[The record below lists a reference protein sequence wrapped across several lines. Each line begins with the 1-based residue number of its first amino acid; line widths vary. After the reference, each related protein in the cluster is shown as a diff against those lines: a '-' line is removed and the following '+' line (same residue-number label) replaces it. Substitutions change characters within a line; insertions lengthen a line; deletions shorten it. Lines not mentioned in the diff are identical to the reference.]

1 MSMMLPMKN
10 ESDSPAAPPDGIGE
24 DTLASFNPAKLLV
37 SVFAEELERSQTDQD
52 RASSEW
58 DLREALQEEQIRR
71 SRSSAR
77 KTADSIFRPSATRGA
92 LPIPPTPTPAS
103 LETVSPSKKPEP
115 DIFADDGDEEP
126 ISPGSR
132 SGPMQP
138 DGKPI
143 SEGGLLRASID
154 SLAAT
159 KMPMPLEPFLKAPQP
174 RKSGFEGQ
182 KSDFQF
188 IRKIG
193 EGGFGEVWEAHQQS
207 LRRSVAIKRLKFDK
221 RDGRQEATETTRAV
235 MTETFRCEALTTA
248 TLDHPNIVPIHD
260 IGMDDQG
267 RPLIA
272 MKLVRGMPWNK
283 MIEADFAVM
292 NETDFLN
299 KHIPILIQAAQA
311 IAFAHSRGLI
321 HRDIKPAQVMV
332 GEFDEV
338 MVMDWGLSVAV
349 DEMALEQHK
358 GISMAGVAP
367 NLITASNPAGTVA
380 YMAPEQTHPAA
391 GSLGPW
397 TDVYLLGATLYHL
410 LTGKTPHQGKM
421 TKAYAQASTGFIVPF
436 SESAPEREVP
446 KDLIALVELATRPD
460 FRERNLTA
468 REFVQHLKDFL
479 GGASN
484 RAESEE
490 MTNAIRK
497 RLDDSKGKLGYSGYA
512 EAVSRLRH
520 AQGLWAKNPALAD
533 LEAILYGG
541 YAMAALDTGDL
552 SLAQMLVMQMPRGE
566 ERTNLAEK
574 ISTRIREV
582 GKHRRQREAL
592 FASVIVFAILS
603 ICGTIYF
610 WNKLARVTAERD
622 AAISG
627 KVDDAR

>member
-1 MSMMLPMKN
+1 MLPMKQ
-10 ESDSPAAPPDGIGE
+10 EIPPASTPPEGIGE

-37 SVFAEELERSQTDQD
+37 SVFAEELERSQSESENQ
-52 RASSEW
+52 SSEW
-58 DLREALQEEQIRR
+58 DLREALQEEQIRK
-71 SRSSAR
+71 SRVSAR
-77 KTADSIFRPSATRGA
+77 KTADSIFRPSKSQVP
-92 LPIPPTPTPAS
+92 LSIPPTPPPTNVESIHGDA
-103 LETVSPSKKPEP
+103 KPEP
-115 DIFADDGDEEP
+115 DIFADDADEDP
-126 ISPGSR
+126 IAPGSR
-132 SGPMQP
+132 SGPVTV

-143 SEGGLLRASID
+143 SEGGLIRASID

-159 KMPMPLEPFLKAPQP
+159 RVPNPIDLGFNPPQRP
-174 RKSGFEGQ
+174 KSGFEGQ

-193 EGGFGEVWEAHQQS
+193 EGGFGEVWEARQQS

-221 RDGRQEATETTRAV
+221 RDGRHEATESTRAI

-283 MIEADFAVM
+283 MIESDFSSM
-292 NETDFLN
+292 NQTEFLN

-358 GISMAGVAP
+358 GIPVSGVAP

-421 TKAYAQASTGFIVPF
+421 TKAYAQASTGFMVPF
-436 SESAPEREVP
+436 SESAPDRDVP
-446 KDLIALVELATRPD
+446 KDLAAVVELAMKPD
-460 FRERNLTA
+460 FRERSLTA

-484 RAESEE
+484 RAESAEI
-490 MTNAIRK
+490 TNAIRK
-497 RLDDSKGKLGYSGYA
+497 RLDDSRGKLGYSGYT

-520 AQGLWAKNPALAD
+520 AQALWPKNPACAE
-533 LEAILYGG
+533 LEGVLYGG
-541 YAMAALDTGDL
+541 YAQAALETGDL
-552 SLAQMLVMQMPRGE
+552 SLAQMLVMQMPRGK
-566 ERTNLAEK
+566 ERDALTEK
-574 ISTRIREV
+574 ISTRIRQV
-582 GKHRRQREAL
+582 GKHRRQREAF
-592 FASVIVFAILS
+592 FASMILLLILS
-603 ICGTIYF
+603 IGGTIYF

-622 AAISG
+622 AALG
-627 KVDDAR
+627 VKVDPAR

>member
-1 MSMMLPMKN
+1 MRN
-10 ESDSPAAPPDGIGE
+10 EKDSLAQPPDGIGE

-37 SVFAEELERSQTDQD
+37 SVFAEELERSHVDEDQP
-52 RASSEW
+52 SSEW
-58 DLREALQEEQIRR
+58 DLREALQEEQLRR
-71 SRSSAR
+71 NRTSAR
-77 KTADSIFRPSATRGA
+77 RQADSVFRPSSSPSKPQ
-92 LPIPPTPTPAS
+92 PIPPTPTPPPG
-103 LETVSPSKKPEP
+103 PSTPALKEEP
-115 DIFADDGDEEP
+115 DVFADDGDDEP

-132 SGPMQP
+132 SGPIQP
-138 DGKPI
+138 EKESE
-143 SEGGLLRASID
+143 SEGGILGASID

-159 KMPMPLEPFLKAPQP
+159 KMPLALDPNLKVPEQ
-174 RKSGFEGQ
+174 RKDGFEGR
-182 KSDFQF
+182 KNDFQF

-193 EGGFGEVWEAHQQS
+193 EGGFGEVWEARQQS
-207 LRRSVAIKRLKFDK
+207 LHRSVAIKRLKFDK
-221 RDGRQEATETTRAV
+221 REGRHDAGDHTRAV

-260 IGMDDQG
+260 IGQDDQG

-272 MKLVRGMPWNK
+272 MKLVRGTPWNR
-283 MIEADFAVM
+283 MIESDFSSM

-299 KHIPILIQAAQA
+299 KHIPILVQAAQA

-358 GISMAGVAP
+358 GISVSGVAP

-397 TDVYLLGATLYHL
+397 TDVYLLGATLYQL

-421 TKAYAQASTGFIVPF
+421 TRAYSQASTGFIVPF
-436 SESAPEREVP
+436 AESAPEREIP
-446 KDLIALVELATRPD
+446 KDLINLVELATKPD
-460 FRERNLTA
+460 FRERSLTA
-468 REFVQHLKDFL
+468 SEFVQHLKDFL

-490 MTNAIRK
+490 MTNAIKK
-497 RLDDSKGKLGYSGYA
+497 RLADSGGKLGYSGYA

-520 AQGLWAKNPALAD
+520 AQGLWAKNPACTE
-533 LEAILYGG
+533 LEGILYGG
-541 YAMAALDTGDL
+541 YAQAALDTGDL
-552 SLAQMLVMQMPRGE
+552 SLAQMLVMQMPRGD
-566 ERTNLAEK
+566 ERNALSEK

-582 GKHRRQREAL
+582 GKHRRQREAF
-592 FASVIVFAILS
+592 FACMVALMLLS
-603 ICGTIYF
+603 IGGAIYF

-622 AAISG
+622 VARAAQVEVS
-627 KVDDAR
+627 R